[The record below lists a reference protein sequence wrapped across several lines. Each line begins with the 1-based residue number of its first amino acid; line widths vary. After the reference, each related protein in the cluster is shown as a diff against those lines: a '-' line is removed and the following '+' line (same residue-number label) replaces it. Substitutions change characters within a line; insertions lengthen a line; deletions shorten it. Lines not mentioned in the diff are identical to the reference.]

1 MQMQQVLLKK
11 DCFHCML
18 HIQAFFLYMFV
29 ICHKAFDFLQDLT
42 GGSFEENLKSLK
54 LREGID
60 YIHFS

>member
-1 MQMQQVLLKK
+1 
-11 DCFHCML
+11 ML
-18 HIQAFFLYMFV
+18 HFQAFFLYMSV
-29 ICHKAFDFLQDLT
+29 ICHKTFDFLQDLT

>member
-1 MQMQQVLLKK
+1 
-11 DCFHCML
+11 ML